1 MDTVKFFS
9 DELEALANALDDL
22 LKDTFSSIEEHTF
35 SDHVAML
42 ELRTRFLYRRVV
54 SMLQKMQELS
64 VLQKNSDQMVIEK
77 EREHTDTKELP
88 LTILA
93 QQIIL
98 AEQQKN
104 TLHQLSESLTEMRKA
119 KSLVPKTEQLLLLRH
134 LKDDLENYKNNTEP
148 ERK

>member
-9 DELEALANALDDL
+9 DELEALANASGDL

-42 ELRTRFLYRRVV
+42 ELRTLFLYRRVV
-54 SMLQKMQELS
+54 SILQKMQELS
-64 VLQKNSDQMVIEK
+64 VSQKNSDQMKNEK
-77 EREHTDTKELP
+77 EYTSTKDLP

-104 TLHQLSESLTEMRKA
+104 TLHQLSESLAEMRKA
-119 KSLVPKTEQLLLLRH
+119 KSLVPKTEQLLLLRQ
-134 LKDDLENYKNNTEP
+134 LKDDLENFKNNTEP
-148 ERK
+148 ERE

>member
-1 MDTVKFFS
+1 MDTVKIFS
-9 DELEALANALDDL
+9 DELEALANASGDL

-42 ELRTRFLYRRVV
+42 ELRTLFLYRRVV
-54 SMLQKMQELS
+54 SILEKMQELS
-64 VLQKNSDQMVIEK
+64 VSQKNSDQMKNEK
-77 EREHTDTKELP
+77 EKEYTSTKDLP

-104 TLHQLSESLTEMRKA
+104 TLHQLSESLAEMRKA
-119 KSLVPKTEQLLLLRH
+119 KSLVPKTEQLLLLRQ
-134 LKDDLENYKNNTEP
+134 LKDDLENFKNNTEP
-148 ERK
+148 ERE

>member
-9 DELEALANALDDL
+9 DELESLANASGDL

-42 ELRTRFLYRRVV
+42 ELRTLFLYRRVV
-54 SMLQKMQELS
+54 SILQKMQELS
-64 VLQKNSDQMVIEK
+64 VSQKNSDQMKNEK
-77 EREHTDTKELP
+77 EYTSTKDLP

-104 TLHQLSESLTEMRKA
+104 TLHQLSESLAEMRKA
-119 KSLVPKTEQLLLLRH
+119 KSLVPKTEQLLLLRQ
-134 LKDDLENYKNNTEP
+134 LKDDLENFKNNTES
-148 ERK
+148 ERE

>member
-1 MDTVKFFS
+1 MNTVKIFS
-9 DELEALANALDDL
+9 DELEALANASGDL

-42 ELRTRFLYRRVV
+42 ELRTLFLYRRVV
-54 SMLQKMQELS
+54 SILEKMQELS
-64 VLQKNSDQMVIEK
+64 VSQKNSDQMKNEK
-77 EREHTDTKELP
+77 EYTSTKDLP

-104 TLHQLSESLTEMRKA
+104 TLHQLSESLAEMRKA
-119 KSLVPKTEQLLLLRH
+119 KSLVPKTEQLLLLRQ
-134 LKDDLENYKNNTEP
+134 LKDDLKNFKKNTKP
-148 ERK
+148 ERE